1 MLEFFSRPKPK
12 KGFTLME
19 LLIVISIFV
28 LLATIATY
36 GIMTARKGAKDTKVI
51 TAVGNAQGVA
61 EVIYSARQDYS
72 TLCSGGRLSTARE
85 DLSNIRD
92 EITGQGSS
100 ETCYATTDKY
110 CISAY
115 LISDNKIHYCVDYE
129 GTATTTETTGSTD
142 PPCDSTNYDC

>member
-1 MLEFFSRPKPK
+1 
-12 KGFTLME
+12 
-19 LLIVISIFV
+19 V

-51 TAVGNAQGVA
+51 AAVGNAQGVA
-61 EVIYSARQDYS
+61 EVIFSTRQDYS
-72 TLCSGGRLSTARE
+72 SICSGGRLNTKIEELAK
-85 DLSNIRD
+85 IRT
-92 EITGQGSS
+92 EITGQGSK

-115 LISDNKIHYCVDYE
+115 LISDSKIHYCVDYE